1 MWKAWKKWKKLFN
14 NSGFYHFLKFYLS
27 GKLKRGEKTE
37 NETAKAEI
45 KQAIRELTYMEHQFM
60 LATAE
65 FEPAA
70 WQELRKAHTR
80 VNTLIEKKKGG
91 NR

>member
-1 MWKAWKKWKKLFN
+1 MLKAWRKWKSLFGS
-14 NSGFYHFLKFYLS
+14 SGFMTFLKFYIS
-27 GKLKRGEKTE
+27 GKMEEKIKT
-37 NETAKAEI
+37 ETAKVEL
-45 KQAIRELTYMEHQFM
+45 KQAVEELEHKKHQFM